1 MHLSFSRFG
10 VLAAAAGVMAL
21 TVTTVTACGEDARP
35 NVSEETPQP
44 AESNQT
50 TEPASF
56 ETCNPGDRRE
66 CKKYWRDHMGIAHCM
81 TAQQICSASA
91 AWLECGATP

>member
-1 MHLSFSRFG
+1 MHLSFLRFG
-10 VLAAAAGVMAL
+10 VLTGVMGL
-21 TVTTVTACGEDARP
+21 TVTACSEDERP

-81 TAQQICSASA
+81 AAQQICSASA
-91 AWLECGATP
+91 TWLECGATP